1 MLLQLVGPETS
12 NVVARMPR
20 PFSTLRFIPM
30 LLALIGLTPLAACGV
45 KSSPVPPQMAIPE
58 TISDLRAS
66 ADPAGINLTWSRPTQ
81 YASGGSLRDL
91 GSFVL
96 LRSQEDQPFQPLV
109 ELPVTDQERFS
120 PQRRFSYLDGET
132 QVGNSYR
139 YEIVSRTMDGYT
151 SEPSNQVEFTRVWP
165 PPTPKPQD
173 FALPAPPRSP
183 ANLP

>member
-1 MLLQLVGPETS
+1 MLLQLVGPEMS

-20 PFSTLRFIPM
+20 PRSTLRFIPI

-45 KSSPVPPQMAIPE
+45 KSSPVPPQTVYPQA
-58 TISDLRAS
+58 ISDLSAA
-66 ADPAGINLTWSRPTQ
+66 ADPAGINLTWSRPMH
-81 YASGGSLRDL
+81 YVSGHSLRDL

-96 LRSQEDQPFQPLV
+96 LRSQGNRPFQPLV

-120 PQRRFSYLDGET
+120 PQRTFSYLDGET
-132 QVGNSYR
+132 QVGSSYR

-151 SEPSNQVEFTRVWP
+151 SEPSNQVKFTRVWP
-165 PPTPKPQD
+165 SPAPKPQN
-173 FALPAPPRSP
+173 FVQPAPARSP